1 MSWAYLFG
9 LGLVLWGGCGAVIAV
24 GRRIWTLDTTLKIHL
39 VAAPILAFVLSA
51 VHGLLAPGFNSALRA
66 LAITALVV
74 FLDAVVVAPI
84 FERSFAMFRSLI
96 GTWIPFAA
104 IFLASLAAGILF
116 PP

>member
-1 MSWAYLFG
+1 MRGRYGALAHAFAARGQLACYFLRAGDRRVAFHYALVDADTYYLF
-9 LGLVLWGGCGAVIAV
+9 
-24 GRRIWTLDTTLKIHL
+24 K
-39 VAAPILAFVLSA
+39 
-51 VHGLLAPGFNSALRA
+51 PGFDPALRA